1 MPLVLLF
8 YKFVLSGILKGGE
21 DTMNSKTL
29 SSWMLIVAPVLFALM
44 LFLVFPAVIGDGK
57 NAGEDVTNLRDNRT
71 AASILLMIGA
81 IIFASMSIGYTLLA
95 WARADGSTTSG
106 TLASIAAMIFVGIT
120 TIVFIMMGSQYP
132 IIGTDAEKMIG
143 ERLVEAEWIMVIGDS
158 MAPSIFLAWALGN
171 VVLGAALIIENKIH
185 RIASWLLLGA
195 GILLVIMHLLA
206 GIDDKPGIM
215 FMVPFLLTPISAI
228 VLGIFNLKSES

>member
-1 MPLVLLF
+1 MLV
-8 YKFVLSGILKGGE
+8 V
-21 DTMNSKTL
+21 T
-29 SSWMLIVAPVLFALM
+29 PVLFALM

-120 TIVFIMMGSQYP
+120 TIVFIMMRSQYP

-143 ERLVEAEWIMVIGDS
+143 ERLVEADWV
-158 MAPSIFLAWALGN
+158 
-171 VVLGAALIIENKIH
+171 
-185 RIASWLLLGA
+185 
-195 GILLVIMHLLA
+195 
-206 GIDDKPGIM
+206 
-215 FMVPFLLTPISAI
+215 
-228 VLGIFNLKSES
+228 